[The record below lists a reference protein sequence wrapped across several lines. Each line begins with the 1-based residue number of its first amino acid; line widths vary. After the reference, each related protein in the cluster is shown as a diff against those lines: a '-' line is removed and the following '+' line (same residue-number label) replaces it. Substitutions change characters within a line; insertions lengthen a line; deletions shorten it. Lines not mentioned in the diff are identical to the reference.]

1 MLYAVLSRSESFPE
15 QTFTRVCDANQ
26 HSSAPSHLRDFLAAA
41 QQRRLPSLHRRKES
55 SARCM
60 HCPLSA
66 LWILPLAQ
74 RSSCR
79 AERPHSD
86 CPLPSWHGFT
96 ADDGSELAQPHSL
109 PEQSPLFLRAILP
122 WACAWIRAMVPCGTV
137 YGRYGTLQY
146 SMVPCGSVRSFTGL
160 SGDGTVC
167 CAQQLKL
174 LLLLHVKL
182 ELLLEWARRKPYS
195 WCSSMGS
202 RPRVATH

>member
-1 MLYAVLSRSESFPE
+1 
-15 QTFTRVCDANQ
+15 
-26 HSSAPSHLRDFLAAA
+26 
-41 QQRRLPSLHRRKES
+41 
-55 SARCM
+55 M

-66 LWILPLAQ
+66 LWILPIAQ

-137 YGRYGTLQY
+137 YGHYGTLQY